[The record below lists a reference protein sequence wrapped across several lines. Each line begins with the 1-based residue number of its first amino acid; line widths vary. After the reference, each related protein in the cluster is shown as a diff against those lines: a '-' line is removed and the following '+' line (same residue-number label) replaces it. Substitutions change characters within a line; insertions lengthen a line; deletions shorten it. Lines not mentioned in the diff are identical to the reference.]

1 MGEALNDI
9 KIRLINQIALLDDAQ
24 KLTLLDKMLGA
35 EQLSREDWLLWL
47 MGSPVRE
54 KTNLEDLIQEQ
65 NYQGPDRER
74 FEQAARNMNLQEPVD
89 ELVAMLT
96 K

>member
-1 MGEALNDI
+1 LNDI
-9 KIRLINQIALLDDAQ
+9 KIRLINHITLLDDAQ
-24 KLTLLDKMLGA
+24 TLALLDKMLLS

-47 MGSPVRE
+47 MASPVRE
-54 KTNLEDLIQEQ
+54 KTNLEDLIREQ
-65 NYQGPDRER
+65 NYQGPNRER
-74 FEQAARNMNLQEPVD
+74 FEQAAQNMNLQEPVE